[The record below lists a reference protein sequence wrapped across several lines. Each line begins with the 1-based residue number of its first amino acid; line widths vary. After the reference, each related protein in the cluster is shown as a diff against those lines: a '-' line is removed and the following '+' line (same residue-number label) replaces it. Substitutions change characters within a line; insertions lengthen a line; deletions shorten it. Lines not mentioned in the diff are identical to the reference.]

1 MITGNQLLLCRKKRH
16 KKKTK
21 NRNLS
26 LEKCPQKKGTCMQI
40 FITSPKKPNSS
51 ARKVAKVLFLSN
63 KRTMHCYIP
72 GIGHNLQKFSTV
84 LVRGGRVR
92 DLPGIRL
99 KIIRGKFDLKPVYD
113 RRKGRSKYGLSKI
126 V

>member
-1 MITGNQLLLCRKKRH
+1 MITGNQLLFCRKKRS

-21 NRNLS
+21 NRNLI
-26 LEKCPQKKGTCMQI
+26 LNKCPQKKGTCMKI

-72 GIGHNLQKFSTV
+72 GISHNLQKFSTV

-113 RRKGRSKYGLSKI
+113 RRKGRSKYGLPKI
-126 V
+126 D